1 MNFNVTQPAIA
12 CFTKEW
18 GFNEGDQIRIFVR
31 YSGGGE
37 DAFAFGIMKAA
48 PVYPAVSVQHQNI
61 TFFIEANDL
70 WYLDGKDLTLDCQN
84 EEIKFVL
91 N

>member
-1 MNFNVTQPAIA
+1 MNFDVTQSAIA

-18 GFNEGDQIRIFVR
+18 GFKEGDHVRVFVR

-48 PVYPAVSVQHQNI
+48 PVYPAISVKNQNI

-70 WYLDGKDLTLDCQN
+70 WYLDGKNLTLDCKN
-84 EEIKFVL
+84 EEIVFQL